1 MSWRMLFDYSQ
12 SLAIEVAIFLL
23 IGGLLQ
29 IYTINTDNRL
39 SIEWDGNALVAQ
51 IRINDTEQISYNMRS
66 GWVDVVG
73 EGGWTYLGVGVKF
86 KDGSTA
92 AFQ

>member
-1 MSWRMLFDYSQ
+1 MGW
-12 SLAIEVAIFLL
+12 
-23 IGGLLQ
+23 
-29 IYTINTDNRL
+29 
-39 SIEWDGNALVAQ
+39 NATVAQ

-66 GWVDVVG
+66 GWVDVWGRRRDV
-73 EGGWTYLGVGVKF
+73 GVGVKF